1 MREKFRQWYAEE
13 VARQLQ
19 AGTAEDAVKINM
31 GMAVMKEVGAKWL
44 TALYDK
50 LCTET
55 SLVVNGFKNIGIV
68 EAVAKA
74 REGLDSDEKVPVPH
88 NQKWMKILS
97 IAVLKPKIAEL

>member
-44 TALYDK
+44 TVLYDK

-55 SLVVNGFKNIGIV
+55 SIVVNGFKNIGIV

-74 REGLDSDEKVPVPH
+74 REGLDSDEESSSTPQPEVDEDPFH
-88 NQKWMKILS
+88 S
-97 IAVLKPKIAEL
+97 CSEAEDC